1 MGVVAMDLP
10 VKEEIRCDVLVI
22 GTEGTGARA
31 AIEAAE
37 QGVDV
42 LAVTKGFLARS
53 GATLTA
59 DGEIDVDSRSAGE
72 IFGVQGSPDDSPEQF
87 AHDMIREGDYLT
99 DQRLV
104 AIHTEEAPA
113 RVKELVDWGARLE
126 GFIHAPG
133 HTYPR
138 GLWIP
143 GPKLARLLARRM
155 RSKGVSVLENTMV
168 VDLLRDAEGALGA
181 IAMHLPTGRL
191 LVLRSRA
198 VVLATGGAMRVF
210 PLTTAPEELTGDGLA
225 MALRC
230 GAALQDMEFPM
241 FLPYTFL
248 TPPALRGVVFSYDA
262 SALLEAHALNRH
274 GERYMARW
282 DPQRLEKTT
291 RDINSV
297 AAAMEICAG
306 RGSQAGGT
314 YLSFKH
320 LPRNLLEFSAEWFPG
335 NLQGWRAAGFRLQ
348 DFFPHLEEEAWEVA
362 PACHFWN
369 GGIRIDE
376 HCATSIPGL
385 FAAGEGTAGI
395 HGANRLAG
403 NALTMTQVWGRRA
416 GLFAAAFAESGEL
429 REPPGAQV
437 EEATRKVLRL
447 RSPSSG
453 PTVVEVRQ
461 EIRRIAGELVGIVR
475 EEKALLQALTAIS
488 DLRDQAA
495 CQCVRGQDPRFN
507 REWVEGLQNENLLD
521 VLEAVVRASLARRE
535 SRGAMYRVDYPCTD
549 DDRWLCNLV
558 LQNQD
563 GQLTIR
569 EEAVQELYVSLPR
582 GKRAYGQK
590 GDGNRAPV

>member
-1 MGVVAMDLP
+1 VIKAD
-10 VKEEIRCDVLVI
+10 EEICCDVLVI

-31 AIEAAE
+31 ALEATE
-37 QGVDV
+37 QGADV

-59 DGEIDVDSRSAGE
+59 DGEIDVDSRSARE
-72 IFGVQGSPDDSPEQF
+72 IFGVEGSPDDSPEQF
-87 AHDMIREGDYLT
+87 ARDMIREGDYLA

-104 AIHTEEAPA
+104 AIHTEEAPT
-113 RVKELVDWGARLE
+113 RVKELLDWGANLE

-143 GPKLARLLARRM
+143 GLKLARLLARRL
-155 RSKGVSVLENTMV
+155 RSMGISVLENAMV
-168 VDLLRDAEGALGA
+168 VDLLRDAEGVLGGVALD
-181 IAMHLPTGRL
+181 IPTGRL
-191 LVLRSRA
+191 LLLRSRA

-248 TPPALRGVVFSYDA
+248 TPPALRGVIFPYDV
-262 SALLEAHALNRH
+262 STLLEVHALNRR

-297 AAAMEICAG
+297 AAAMEIRAG
-306 RGSQAGGT
+306 RGSRAGGT
-314 YLSFKH
+314 FLSFEH

-335 NLQGWRAAGFRLQ
+335 NLRNWRAAGFRLR
-348 DFFPHLEEEAWEVA
+348 DFFPSLDEAWEVA

-369 GGIRIDE
+369 GGLKIDE
-376 HCATSIPGL
+376 RCRTSVPGL

-403 NALTMTQVWGRRA
+403 NALTMTQVWGKRA
-416 GLFAAAFAESGEL
+416 GFFAAAFAKSSKL
-429 REPPGAQV
+429 REPRHAQV
-437 EEATRKVLRL
+437 EEVARKVLRL
-447 RSPSSG
+447 RFPAPG
-453 PTVVEVRQ
+453 PTVVEMRQ
-461 EIRRIAGELVGIVR
+461 EIRRIAGEMVGIVR
-475 EEKALLQALTAIS
+475 EEESLSQALAAIS
-488 DLRDQAA
+488 DLRDQLPH
-495 CQCVRGQDPRFN
+495 QCVLSQDPCFN

-535 SRGAMYRVDYPCTD
+535 SRGALYRVDYPFTD

-558 LQNQD
+558 LQRHD
-563 GQLTIR
+563 AEWTIR
-569 EEAVQELYVSLPR
+569 EEPVQELSVSLPQ
-582 GKRAYGQK
+582 GKRTYGRK
-590 GDGNRAPV
+590 GDEDRVPR

>member
-1 MGVVAMDLP
+1 MDLP
-10 VKEEIRCDVLVI
+10 IEEEICCDVLVI

-31 AIEAAE
+31 AIEAAK
-37 QGVDV
+37 QGVDI
-42 LAVTKGFLARS
+42 LAVTKGFLGRS

-59 DGEIDVDSRSAGE
+59 DGEIDVDSHSACE
-72 IFGVQGSPDDSPEQF
+72 IFGVEGSPDDSPEQF
-87 AHDMIREGDYLT
+87 AHDMIKEGDYLA

-113 RVKELVDWGARLE
+113 RVKELLDWGARLE

-143 GPKLARLLARRM
+143 GLKLARLLARRL
-155 RSKGVSVLENTMV
+155 RKRGISVLENTVV
-168 VDLLRDAEGALGA
+168 VDLLRDAEGVLGA
-181 IAMHLPTGRL
+181 VALHIPTGGL
-191 LVLRSRA
+191 FLLRSRA

-248 TPPALRGVVFSYDA
+248 TPPALRGVIFSYDA
-262 SALLEAHALNRH
+262 SALLEGHALNRH
-274 GERYMARW
+274 GERYMASW

-297 AAAMEICAG
+297 AAAMEIRAG
-306 RGSQAGGT
+306 RGSRAGGT

-335 NLQGWRAAGFRLQ
+335 NLRNWRAAGFRLR
-348 DFFPHLEEEAWEVA
+348 DFFPSLEEAWEVA

-376 HCATSIPGL
+376 HCRTGVPGL

-416 GLFAAAFAESGEL
+416 GFFAAAFAKSVAL
-429 REPPGAQV
+429 REPPSTQV
-437 EEATRKVLRL
+437 EKVTHKILRL
-447 RSPSSG
+447 RSPARG

-461 EIRRIAGELVGIVR
+461 EIRRIAGEMVGIVR
-475 EEKALLQALTAIS
+475 EEGSLSEALVAIS
-488 DLRDQAA
+488 DLRDRLP
-495 CQCVRGQDPRFN
+495 CQRVQGQDPCFN
-507 REWVEGLQNENLLD
+507 REWVEGLQNENMLD

-535 SRGAMYRVDYPCTD
+535 SRGAMYRVDYPFTD

-558 LQNQD
+558 LQHHD
-563 GQLTIR
+563 AEWTIR
-569 EEAVQELYVSLPR
+569 EEPVQGVYVSLPQGR
-582 GKRAYGQK
+582 RVYGRK
-590 GDGNRAPV
+590 GGEDRIPG

>member
-1 MGVVAMDLP
+1 VIKAD
-10 VKEEIRCDVLVI
+10 EEICCDVLVI

-31 AIEAAE
+31 SIEAAE
-37 QGVDV
+37 KGADV

-59 DGEIDVDSRSAGE
+59 DGEIDVDSRSARE
-72 IFGVQGSPDDSPEQF
+72 IFGVEGSPDDSPEQF
-87 AHDMIREGDYLT
+87 ARDMIREGDYLA
-99 DQRLV
+99 DQRLA
-104 AIHTEEAPA
+104 AIHTEEAPT
-113 RVKELVDWGARLE
+113 RVKELLDWGANLE

-143 GPKLARLLARRM
+143 GLKLARLLARRM
-155 RSKGVSVLENTMV
+155 RSMGVSVLENAMV
-168 VDLLRDAEGALGA
+168 VDLLCDAEGVLGA
-181 IAMHLPTGRL
+181 IALHIPTGRL
-191 LVLRSRA
+191 LLLRSRA

-248 TPPALRGVVFSYDA
+248 TPPALRGVIFPYDV
-262 SALLEAHALNRH
+262 STLLEVHALNRR

-297 AAAMEICAG
+297 AAAMEIRAG
-306 RGSQAGGT
+306 RGSRAGGT
-314 YLSFKH
+314 FLSFEH

-335 NLQGWRAAGFRLQ
+335 NLRNWRAAGFRLR
-348 DFFPHLEEEAWEVA
+348 DFFPSLEEAWEVT

-369 GGIRIDE
+369 GGLKIDE
-376 HCATSIPGL
+376 RCRTVIPGL

-403 NALTMTQVWGRRA
+403 NALTMTQVWGKRA
-416 GLFAAAFAESGEL
+416 GFFAAAFAERCKASPSSKL
-429 REPPGAQV
+429 REPDRAQV
-437 EEATRKVLRL
+437 EEVARKVLRL
-447 RSPSSG
+447 RSPAPG

-461 EIRRIAGELVGIVR
+461 EIRRIAGEMVGIVR
-475 EEKALLQALTAIS
+475 EEESLSQALGAIS
-488 DLRDQAA
+488 DLRDQLPH
-495 CQCVRGQDPRFN
+495 QCVQGQDPCFN
-507 REWVEGLQNENLLD
+507 REWVEGLQNENMLD

-535 SRGAMYRVDYPCTD
+535 SRGALYRVDYPFTD

-558 LQNQD
+558 LQRHD
-563 GQLTIR
+563 AGWTIR
-569 EEAVQELYVSLPR
+569 EESVQELVVSLPQ
-582 GKRAYGQK
+582 GKRAYGRK
-590 GDGNRAPV
+590 GDEDRVPR

>member
-1 MGVVAMDLP
+1 MTKAE
-10 VKEEIRCDVLVI
+10 EEICCDVLVI

-31 AIEAAE
+31 SMEAAE
-37 QGVDV
+37 RGADV

-59 DGEIDVDSRSAGE
+59 DGEIAVDSRSARE
-72 IFGVQGSPDDSPEQF
+72 IFGVEGSLDDSPEQF
-87 AHDMIREGDYLT
+87 ARDMIREGDYLG

-113 RVKELVDWGARLE
+113 RVKELLDWGARLE

-143 GPKLARLLARRM
+143 GRKLARLLARRL
-155 RSKGVSVLENTMV
+155 RSRGVSVLENTMV
-168 VDLLRDAEGALGA
+168 VDLLCDAEGVLGA
-181 IAMHLPTGRL
+181 VALHLPTGRL
-191 LVLRSRA
+191 LLLRSRA

-210 PLTTAPEELTGDGLA
+210 PFTTAPEELTGDGLA

-241 FLPYTFL
+241 FLPYTFV
-248 TPPALRGVVFSYDA
+248 TPPALRGVIFPYDA
-262 SALLEAHALNRH
+262 SALLEAYALNRH

-297 AAAMEICAG
+297 AAAMEIRAG

-335 NLQGWRAAGFRLQ
+335 NLRGWRAAGFRLR
-348 DFFPHLEEEAWEVA
+348 DFFPSLEEAWEVA

-376 HCATSIPGL
+376 CCATGIPGL

-403 NALTMTQVWGRRA
+403 NALTMTQVWGKRA
-416 GLFAAAFAESGEL
+416 GIFAATLAKSGSL
-429 REPPGAQV
+429 RELPAARV
-437 EEATRKVLRL
+437 EEAARKVLRL

-475 EEKALLQALTAIS
+475 EEKSLLRALSAIS
-488 DLRDQAA
+488 DVRDQLPY
-495 CQCVRGQDPRFN
+495 QSVQGQDPRFN
-507 REWVEGLQNENLLD
+507 REWVEGLQNENLLE
-521 VLEAVVRASLARRE
+521 VLEAVVRASLARLE
-535 SRGAMYRVDYPCTD
+535 SRGAMYRVDYSLTD
-549 DDRWLCNLV
+549 DDQWLCNLV
-558 LQNQD
+558 LQRED
-563 GQLTIR
+563 GQWTIR
-569 EEAVQELYVSLPR
+569 KEPVQELYVSLPR
-582 GKRAYGQK
+582 GKRAFGHK
-590 GDGNRAPV
+590 GDESRVPR